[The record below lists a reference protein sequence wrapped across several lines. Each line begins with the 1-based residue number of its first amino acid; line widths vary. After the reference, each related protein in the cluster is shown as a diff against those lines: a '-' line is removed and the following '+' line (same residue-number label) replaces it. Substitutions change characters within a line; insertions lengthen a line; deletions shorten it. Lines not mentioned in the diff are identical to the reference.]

1 MSYDLLL
8 WREQP
13 GTSVDV
19 SSLLDL
25 DEEAADV
32 PGLVPLPLAEV
43 ERAFQ
48 AEFPDITVGG
58 AELDWEGAGSY
69 FQVGYTFSD
78 ERHAS
83 TISVMCGY
91 ELLKAPDVFE
101 RLHRVAE
108 ALRCRYLDLQQS

>member
-13 GTSVDV
+13 SASVDI
-19 SSLLDL
+19 SSLLHL
-25 DEEAADV
+25 EEATAV
-32 PGLVPLPLAEV
+32 PGLVPLALAEV

-58 AELDWEGAGSY
+58 ADLDWEGAGSY
-69 FQVGYTFSD
+69 FQVGYTLFD
-78 ERHAS
+78 ERHVS
-83 TISVMCGY
+83 TISVACGY
-91 ELLKAPDVFE
+91 ELLKAPDIFE

-108 ALRCRYLDLQQS
+108 ALRCRYFDLQHS